1 MKRDDTTRIRH
12 VLDACREIIAFT
24 TGRGK
29 DNIQQDRVLT
39 LALVKEIEIIGEA
52 ASKISAEKK
61 GELTE
66 IPWRAI
72 IGMRNHLIHAYDE
85 IDMDILWD
93 TITNDIPQL
102 ISKLGK
108 LPGLGSI

>member
-12 VLDACREIIAFT
+12 ILDACREIMTFT
-24 TGRGK
+24 AGRSK
-29 DNIQQDRVLT
+29 DDIKRDRILT

-52 ASKISAEKK
+52 AAKISKEKR
-61 GELTE
+61 EQSTQ

-85 IDMDILWD
+85 IDVDILWD
-93 TITNDIPQL
+93 TIRNDVPQL
-102 ISKLGK
+102 IAELEK
-108 LPGLGSI
+108 LPDLR